1 MFACKGD
8 APACAQLNVRHAPMI
23 DLLAGAA
30 LLATLL
36 LTACQPNSAAA
47 PSGAAAPPPPPEVGV
62 VTVTPR
68 AIGLSTELPGRLEAS
83 RVAQVRARVA
93 GVVQRRLFRE
103 GADVK
108 AGQVLFEID
117 SAPYRAAL
125 ESAQA
130 ALARAQAN
138 LTQASAQAE
147 RFKPLI
153 EANAISQQDFIGAVA
168 AQKQAQA
175 DVAAGTAAVSSA
187 QINLSYASVTA
198 PIAGRI
204 GRALVTEGALVGQGE
219 ATPLAIV
226 QQINPMYVN
235 LTQSTGELL
244 QLRRAV
250 ESGKLARSTG
260 NGATAIRLILE
271 DGSPYRLAGRLLFSD
286 LTVDATSGQVT
297 LRAEVPNPQGLLLP
311 GMYVRARIEQAQAAD
326 AILLPQQAVTRSPQG
341 DSVWVVGA
349 DSKVAS
355 RPVKVG
361 TALDGEWVVLEGLSA
376 GEQVM
381 VDGFQKLRGP
391 APVKPVPWQGAA
403 STAAARASAPA
414 PAASPAGA
422 K

>member
-1 MFACKGD
+1 M
-8 APACAQLNVRHAPMI
+8 
-23 DLLAGAA
+23 
-30 LLATLL
+30 
-36 LTACQPNSAAA
+36 
-47 PSGAAAPPPPPEVGV
+47 
-62 VTVTPR
+62 
-68 AIGLSTELPGRLEAS
+68 
-83 RVAQVRARVA
+83 
-93 GVVQRRLFRE
+93 
-103 GADVK
+103 
-108 AGQVLFEID
+108 
-117 SAPYRAAL
+117 
-125 ESAQA
+125 
-130 ALARAQAN
+130 
-138 LTQASAQAE
+138 
-147 RFKPLI
+147 
-153 EANAISQQDFIGAVA
+153 
-168 AQKQAQA
+168 
-175 DVAAGTAAVSSA
+175 
-187 QINLSYASVTA
+187 
-198 PIAGRI
+198 
-204 GRALVTEGALVGQGE
+204 TEGALVGQGE